1 MCGMITKSELMAL
14 KKARRHGIGRLLA
27 LARRDFMS
35 RLAKKMEHKGG
46 ARLTRSSRDLVQHI
60 DLEGTRSTE
69 LARRLG
75 ISKQAVGKTIKE
87 LEEIGLLKRVPDC
100 ADGRAFLVS
109 FTDAGVEFLLEG
121 HKAIK
126 QIERN
131 YEDQVGAEAMSALRA
146 ALGAIAY
153 PARGDKD

>member
-1 MCGMITKSELMAL
+1 M
-14 KKARRHGIGRLLA
+14 
-27 LARRDFMS
+27 
-35 RLAKKMEHKGG
+35 
-46 ARLTRSSRDLVQHI
+46 TRSSGDLLQYV

-75 ISKQAVGKTIKE
+75 ISKQAVGKTIHE
-87 LEEIGLLKRVPDC
+87 LEEEGLLKRAADC

-109 FTDAGVEFLLEG
+109 FTEAGVEFLLEG

-126 QIERN
+126 QIERE
-131 YEDQVGAEAMSALRA
+131 YEDQVGAEAMTALRT

-153 PARGDKD
+153 PAQDDKG

>member
-1 MCGMITKSELMAL
+1 ME
-14 KKARRHGIGRLLA
+14 RR
-27 LARRDFMS
+27 
-35 RLAKKMEHKGG
+35 GG
-46 ARLTRSSRDLVQHI
+46 KRLTRSSGDLLQYV

-75 ISKQAVGKTIKE
+75 ISKQAVGKTINE
-87 LEEIGLLKRVPDC
+87 LEEKGLLKRVADC

-126 QIERN
+126 QIERE
-131 YEDQVGAEAMSALRA
+131 YEDQVGAEAMTALRA

-153 PARGDKD
+153 PAQDKKG